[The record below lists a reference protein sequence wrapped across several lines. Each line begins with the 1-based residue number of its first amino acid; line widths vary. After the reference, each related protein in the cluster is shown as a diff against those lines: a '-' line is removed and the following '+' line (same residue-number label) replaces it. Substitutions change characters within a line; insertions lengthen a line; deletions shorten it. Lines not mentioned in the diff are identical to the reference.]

1 MTKLL
6 KFNNWGGRQAK
17 LRVLALKLVASLL
30 LVSLTGSAAVWA
42 QESAQSATPSWTPQ
56 QLEFFESKIRPVLAE
71 KCYKCHSEN
80 SDKLGGG
87 LRVDTRAGLLEG
99 GDSGPAIEPGKPRDS
114 LLLQAL
120 QYKDDDYAMPPRA
133 AGGKL
138 ADTVIADFEKWIRDG
153 AADPREGAAWIPE
166 AGAGEAAKNW
176 WAFQPLN
183 VTAPPEV
190 KQANWPQSEIDR
202 FILAKLEAAGL
213 EPNPD
218 AEPTTLYRRLSFDLT
233 GLPPDSDA
241 AQQFARDWIA
251 AGSDSLR
258 RELLGREV
266 DRLLA
271 SPQFGERWGRYW
283 LDVARYSESSGKD
296 VNILFPLAWRY
307 RDYVIDSFNAD
318 VPFNDFVRQ
327 QVAGDLLEARND
339 EEKSRNLVATG
350 FLAIGPKSLN
360 EQKPRQFVID
370 MADEQ
375 IDTVTQSVMGLT
387 VSCARCHDHK
397 FDPISQKDYTAFLG
411 IFLSTDT
418 RYGTAGALG
427 GRNAGELLLLP
438 DENAVSHLK
447 RLDRDEVER
456 KKSRLEDLREEQQ
469 EAFAE
474 RQRSR
479 REGKED
485 TGLNLLR
492 ISNQIAA
499 LEAELKNYNSD
510 GSAKAQA
517 MGVRDKPASSSGFG
531 AAFTRGRAGRA
542 RNAGF
547 DSLVNSPLFIRGD
560 VDRPSDRIPRAIPA
574 ILPGLEAVKI
584 PQSTSGREQLA
595 DWMTDPKNPL
605 TARVIVN
612 RAWHW
617 LYGQGLVTS
626 VDNFGTTGA
635 TPSHP
640 ELLDYLADRFMRE
653 GWSMKKLIRELVL
666 SRTYALSSEY
676 REASFQ
682 VDPGNALLWRHTPR
696 RLDAEAIRDAMLA
709 VGGTLDLE
717 RPAGSLI
724 GRAGD
729 GPLGGPRLIGVAEEA
744 IVKVNSNIRSV
755 YLSVARNVEPEILG
769 VFDFPDG
776 SAVQG
781 ARQTTNVP
789 SQSLYMLNSDFAER
803 TARNIVRRVIGDPS
817 KDKVSTKLD
826 RDDVPGQLEE
836 LYWVALGRAP
846 DKSEVAA
853 AQKLLSRYRKNP
865 ITGWQSVARAIVAS
879 AEFRALD

>member
-1 MTKLL
+1 MSMSLT
-6 KFNNWGGRQAK
+6 FDNRISGY
-17 LRVLALKLVASLL
+17 LAVRDLTWQFLAVSLSFSLL
-30 LVSLTGSAAVWA
+30 ASPPLQAQQTEQPTAPAWSA
-42 QESAQSATPSWTPQ
+42 Q
-56 QLEFFESKIRPVLAE
+56 QLEFFETKIRPVLVD
-71 KCYKCHSEN
+71 KCYKCHSED
-80 SDKLGGG
+80 SEKLGGS
-87 LRVDTRAGLLEG
+87 LRLDTRAGLLEG

-114 LLLQAL
+114 LLLVAL

-138 ADTVIADFEKWIRDG
+138 SDNVIADFEKWIRDG
-153 AADPREGAAWIPE
+153 AADPREGSAYVPE
-166 AGAGEAAKNW
+166 SGAGEAAKNW
-176 WAFQPLN
+176 WAFQPLK
-183 VTAPPEV
+183 VVAPPEV
-190 KQANWPQSEIDR
+190 KQTNWPQNEIDR
-202 FILAKLEAAGL
+202 FILARLETAGL

-233 GLPPDSDA
+233 GLPPDSDS
-241 AQQFARDWIA
+241 AQQFARDWLS

-296 VNILFPLAWRY
+296 INILYPLAWRY
-307 RDYVIDSFNAD
+307 RDYVIDSFNTD
-318 VPFNDFVRQ
+318 VPFDKFVQ
-327 QVAGDLLEARND
+327 QQIAGDLLAADND
-339 EEKSRNLVATG
+339 QEKARNLVATG

-360 EQKPRQFVID
+360 EQKPRQFVVD

-375 IDTVTQSVMGLT
+375 IDAVTQSVLGLT
-387 VSCARCHDHK
+387 VACARCHDHK
-397 FDPISQKDYTAFLG
+397 FDPITQKDYTALLG

-418 RYGTAGALG
+418 RYGTAGAIG

-447 RLDRDEVER
+447 KLDREEVER
-456 KKSRLEDLREEQQ
+456 KRSRLEDLREEQR
-469 EAFAE
+469 EAFTE
-474 RQRSR
+474 RQRNR

-492 ISNQIAA
+492 IANQIST

-510 GSAKAQA
+510 GSVKAQA
-517 MGVRDKPASSSGFG
+517 MGVRDKPTNSSGLG
-531 AAFTRGRAGRA
+531 AAFSRGRQARA

-547 DSLVNSPLFIRGD
+547 DTLVNSPLFIRGD
-560 VDRPSDRIPRAIPA
+560 VDRPSDRIPRSIPEF
-574 ILPGLEAVKI
+574 LPGMEAVKI
-584 PQSTSGREQLA
+584 PSSTSGREELA
-595 DWMTDPKNPL
+595 AWMTDPKNPL

-612 RAWHW
+612 RVWHW
-617 LYGQGLVTS
+617 LHGQGLVTS
-626 VDNFGTTGA
+626 VDNFGTTGT

-653 GWSMKKLIRELVL
+653 GWSIKKLIREMVL

-682 VDPGNALLWRHTPR
+682 ADPGNALLWRHSPR

-729 GPLGGPRLIGVAEEA
+729 GPLGGPRFTGVAEEA

-789 SQSLYMLNSDFAER
+789 GQSLYMLNSDFAER

-817 KDKVSTKLD
+817 KDNVSTKLD
-826 RDDVPGQLEE
+826 RDDVPEQLEE